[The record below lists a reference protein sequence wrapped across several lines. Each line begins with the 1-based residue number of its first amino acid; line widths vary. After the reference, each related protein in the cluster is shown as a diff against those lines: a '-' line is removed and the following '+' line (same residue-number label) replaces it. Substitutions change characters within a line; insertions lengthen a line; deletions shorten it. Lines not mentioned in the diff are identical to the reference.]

1 MTDEAAS
8 RAQRSLMVAGGCA
21 LVVFAILINLG
32 VWQLRR
38 LAWKEDL
45 IANLNERL
53 AASPMVLPAP
63 AVWPRLSAEALEYR
77 HVTFAA
83 TFLHAKEAR
92 VYAAPS
98 TFRPDVSGPG
108 YWIFT
113 PARVEGGIVMV
124 NRGFVPEGRQD
135 PKTRAAG
142 QVAGPLNIMGTLRW
156 PEVRGLFTPMDD
168 PTHNLWF
175 ARNPTAIAAAKGLG
189 AVAPFYV
196 EQEQPAPPGGLPKP
210 GPLQVVLP
218 NNHLQYAVTW
228 FGLALALVGVF
239 TVWAARRLREPG
251 PQGEQA
257 E

>member
-1 MTDEAAS
+1 M
-8 RAQRSLMVAGGCA
+8 M
-21 LVVFAILINLG
+21 
-32 VWQLRR
+32 
-38 LAWKEDL
+38 
-45 IANLNERL
+45 
-53 AASPMVLPAP
+53 LPA
-63 AVWPRLSAEALEYR
+63 AVVWPRLTAEALEYR

-83 TFLHAKEAR
+83 NFLYDKEAR

-113 PARVEGGIVMV
+113 PAQVAGGIVMV

-142 QVAGPLNIMGTLRW
+142 QVAGTVNITGTLRW
-156 PEVRGLFTPMDD
+156 PETRGLFTPMDD

-175 ARNPTAIAAAKGLG
+175 ARDPIAIAAAKKLG
-189 AVAPFYV
+189 PVAPFYV
-196 EQEQPAPPGGLPKP
+196 EQEQPVPPGGLPKP

-239 TVWAARRLREPG
+239 TVWAVRRWREPDV
-251 PQGEQA
+251 QSEHS